1 MSAVREADRDDLPD
15 NVVYLDDY
23 RTIEERIATYKR
35 EEEQAMANVAFYQ
48 HVIDRIDATAHKRQ
62 GHRKVGHLW
71 VIK

>member
-1 MSAVREADRDDLPD
+1 MSAAPQPDRGDVPD
-15 NVVYLDDY
+15 NVVFLDDY
-23 RTIEERIATYKR
+23 RSISERIARYKR

-48 HVIDRIDATAHKRQ
+48 HVIDEIDAAKHTRQ